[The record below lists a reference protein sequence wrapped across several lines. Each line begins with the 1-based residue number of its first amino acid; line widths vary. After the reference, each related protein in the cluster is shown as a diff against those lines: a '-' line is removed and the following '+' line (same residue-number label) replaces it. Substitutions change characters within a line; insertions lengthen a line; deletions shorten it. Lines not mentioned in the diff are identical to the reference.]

1 MPRGVYICEIDLDQ
15 EQYNGGDRH
24 GRWTTGRCG
33 GMAWWGLRMLE
44 RINKLEN
51 ALPSVYR
58 EKEMEGRDKQT
69 KMTGQEQGRFIAKE
83 EKEGSVSSPLGR

>member
-1 MPRGVYICEIDLDQ
+1 
-15 EQYNGGDRH
+15 
-24 GRWTTGRCG
+24 
-33 GMAWWGLRMLE
+33 MLE